1 MPYHPDRHARIVA
14 PNPSPSSNPS
24 FAPSHPV
31 QLQSQPCPSAAL
43 GGQSGSPNGHLERI
57 RDSIDHV
64 EWMRWSTRYG
74 RAMLAEKRG
83 QNAPPTASGPLLPP
97 EAGPPRHFPLSN
109 FNGHYSKISS
119 NSLTR
124 RNFIWTGIPPRTVD
138 RDLYV
143 SMSCSSLYA
152 LFIQNLAVSGQEAS
166 ILRGPT
172 S

>member
-1 MPYHPDRHARIVA
+1 M
-14 PNPSPSSNPS
+14 
-24 FAPSHPV
+24 
-31 QLQSQPCPSAAL
+31 QLQSHPCPSAAL

-83 QNAPPTASGPLLPP
+83 QNAPPTAYGPLLPP
-97 EAGPPRHFPLSN
+97 EAGAPRHFPLSN

-119 NSLTR
+119 TLLDLRHFILTG
-124 RNFIWTGIPPRTVD
+124 TPRTVD
-138 RDLYV
+138 RAIKGTV
-143 SMSCSSLYA
+143 SVSSLYA
-152 LFIQNLAVSGQEAS
+152 LFIQNLAVLGHESS